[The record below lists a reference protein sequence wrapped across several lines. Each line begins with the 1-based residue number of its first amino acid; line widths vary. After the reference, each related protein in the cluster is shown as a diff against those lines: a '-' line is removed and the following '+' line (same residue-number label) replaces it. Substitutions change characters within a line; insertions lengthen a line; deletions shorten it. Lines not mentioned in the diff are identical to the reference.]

1 MKVHELIAALQKC
14 DQDAYVAVYYDDGI
28 EGAYDGLIGIG
39 GAFVQDNYPTDY
51 NCPEQWV
58 FSHPEEVTAET
69 QQIIVI
75 G

>member
-14 DQDAYVAVYYDDGI
+14 DQDAYVAVSNY
-28 EGAYDGLIGIG
+28 EGDYEGLIELSS
-39 GAFVQDNYPTDY
+39 AFVQDNNPTDY
-51 NCPEQWV
+51 TNPDQWV
-58 FSHPEEVTAET
+58 FSHPEEITDTT